1 MVWREIVPSFKTRS
15 EMLSMKCGESIV
27 ALAKFTRR
35 CDGAA
40 ASAMAREFL
49 RSHEVRG

>member
-15 EMLSMKCGESIV
+15 EMLLMKCGESLV
-27 ALAKFTRR
+27 ALAKFVQVI
-35 CDGAA
+35 DYAA
-40 ASAMAREFL
+40 ARGTHGASL